1 MMAVESDVLVVGAGP
16 VGLMLAGELR
26 LGGASVVVA
35 EQLPE
40 PTTQSRASTL
50 HSRTMEIF
58 DSRGLLDVLGTPPSD
73 PVGHFGGIPLDLT
86 LPGPYPGQWKVPQ
99 TRTEA
104 VLRQWA
110 VSLGAQLRRG
120 VLVESLTA
128 RDDHVEATAAGPD
141 GPVRLHARY
150 LVGCDGEQSTVR
162 RLAGFAFVRAPARRE
177 LLRADVSGID
187 IPNRRFQRLPGG
199 LAIASRR
206 PDGVTR
212 VMVHVHG
219 AQPGVAAGAGEP
231 AFADVAAAWK
241 RVTGE
246 DISDGTPL
254 WVNAF
259 SDASGQASCYR
270 DGRVLVAGDAAHVQM
285 PVGGQALNLGL
296 QDAVNLGWKLALEV
310 RGRADRELLDSYHT
324 ERHAVGRQVLANIRA
339 QALLLLGD
347 AEVDAVREIFAELMR
362 ISRVRE
368 YLAAMIS
375 GAGVRYDVG
384 PGTHPLLGA
393 PVPNVSVRTEAGTT
407 TTAALL
413 RRARGVLL
421 APSGPAD
428 LPREQLAATARGW
441 ADRVDVVT
449 CSLPSDCLPSER
461 ALAEGGAVLIRP
473 DGCIAWGG
481 CDRAGLSV
489 ALRRWFGPPTPL
501 PGPRPRAD
509 LLTSSARRQTG
520 PRG

>member
-1 MMAVESDVLVVGAGP
+1 MALESDVLVVGAGP

-58 DSRGLLDVLGTPPSD
+58 DSRGLLDVLGAPPSD

-110 VSLGAQLRRG
+110 VSLGAQVRRG
-120 VLVESLTA
+120 VRVESLTT
-128 RDDHVEATAAGPD
+128 RDDHVEATAAGPA
-141 GPVRLHARY
+141 GPARLHARY

-162 RLAGFAFVRAPARRE
+162 RLAGFAFPRVAASRE

-219 AQPGVAAGAGEP
+219 ARPGAREP

-246 DISDGTPL
+246 DISEGTPL

-259 SDASGQASCYR
+259 SDASGQVGCYR
-270 DGRVLVAGDAAHVQM
+270 DGRVLVAGDAAHMQM

-310 RGRADRELLDSYHT
+310 CGRANRELLDSYHT

-362 ISRVRE
+362 IGRVRE
-368 YLAAMIS
+368 HLAAMIN

-393 PVPNVSVRTEAGTT
+393 PVPCVPVRTEAGPTS
-407 TTAALL
+407 TAALL
-413 RRARGVLL
+413 RQARGVLL
-421 APSGPAD
+421 VPSGTAG
-428 LPREQLAATARGW
+428 LSREQLAATARGW

-449 CSLPSDCLPSER
+449 CSLPSGG

-473 DGCIAWGG
+473 DGYIAWGG
-481 CDRAGLSV
+481 HDRPGLSV
-489 ALRRWFGPPTPL
+489 ALRRWFGPPALL

-509 LLTSSARRQTG
+509 LPTFSVRSQTG
-520 PRG
+520 ARG

>member
-1 MMAVESDVLVVGAGP
+1 MAAGTDVLVVGAGP
-16 VGLMLAGELR
+16 VGLMLAAELR

-35 EQLPE
+35 EQLAE
-40 PTTQSRASTL
+40 PTTESRASTL

-58 DSRGLLDVLGTPPSD
+58 DSRGLLDVLGEPPSD
-73 PVGHFGGIPLDLT
+73 PFGHFGGIPLDLT

-104 VLRQWA
+104 LLRQWA
-110 VSLGAQLRRG
+110 VSLGAEVRRG
-120 VLVESLTA
+120 IRVEGLTT

-141 GPVRLHARY
+141 GPVRLDARY

-162 RLAGFAFVRAPARRE
+162 RLAGFAFPPAHPRHE

-187 IPNRRFQRLPGG
+187 IPNRRFQRLAGG

-212 VMVHVHG
+212 VMVHAHG
-219 AQPGVAAGAGEP
+219 ARPGASAAEP

-259 SDASGQASCYR
+259 SDASAQAGRYR

-310 RGRADRELLDSYHT
+310 RGLADRELLDSYHA

-347 AEVDAVREIFAELMR
+347 AEVDAVREIVAELMR
-362 ISRVRE
+362 IGRVRE
-368 YLAAMIS
+368 HLAAMIS

-384 PGTHPLLGA
+384 PGTHPLLGS
-393 PVPNVSVRTEAGTT
+393 PVPHLPVRTEVGSTT
-407 TTAALL
+407 TVALL
-413 RRARGVLL
+413 RQGRGVLL
-421 APSGPAD
+421 VPSGAAG
-428 LPREQLAATARGW
+428 LPREQLAATARQW
-441 ADRVDVVT
+441 ADRVDLVT
-449 CSLPSDCLPSER
+449 GALPGGT
-461 ALAEGGAVLIRP
+461 ALAAGGAVLIRP
-473 DGCIAWGG
+473 DGYIAWGG
-481 CDRAGLSV
+481 GDEAGLTV
-489 ALRRWFGPPTPL
+489 ALGRWFGRPAAL
-501 PGPRPRAD
+501 PGPRPRTD
-509 LLTSSARRQTG
+509 LLTSSAGGRTG
-520 PRG
+520 VRG